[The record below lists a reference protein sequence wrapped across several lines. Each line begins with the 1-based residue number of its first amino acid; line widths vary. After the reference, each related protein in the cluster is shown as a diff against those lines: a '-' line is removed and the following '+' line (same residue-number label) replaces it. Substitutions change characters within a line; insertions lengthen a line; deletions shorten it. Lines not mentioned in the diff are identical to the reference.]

1 MSNLYLEGTIKG
13 LELLKTVE
21 KKHID
26 RRCMRC
32 IPDKE
37 TAWKNVNEL
46 KPFFPKVGYSMPQEY
61 ITVASGV
68 MTDNKVVFT
77 LNSLCKEEDTIDMQ
91 CISVFGKYLKKGWE
105 YVPDTMARALKE
117 HAKVA
122 NSYSYCETDNTVI
135 ELRIMY
141 EFLRTGHEDIV
152 ERIVKYYNKEVI
164 RLFAKAASRQDDFS
178 SYMERYFILEK
189 LPEGFDLSLE
199 AQRID
204 KFLEILNQPGV
215 LDIYK
220 LAGDYSDSL
229 SFKDV
234 RDYSRT
240 ASIIEK
246 TVEKISTVIDE
257 ADQNDGEDQK
267 GYLLDRY
274 FSKATNINFDEKLLS
289 GYLKNIEGFNKE
301 QISES
306 LILQASFIAVCT
318 GNRYTALVSRIRN
331 ESGLAALADLAL
343 RAITGHKKAFLRLME
358 NSLELFVSLPS
369 DSILF
374 NEASFSDHCNVNTLT
389 EKDIRTLLKKEDDG
403 SFVYTDRK
411 VSYKYMTGNYTF
423 QEFIT
428 LCTKK
433 DWIKDVYGQL
443 DENLCIDEKLRRI
456 RQLFHEDIG
465 TYYLSE
471 EDSAVAAK
479 ALSRESFEDY
489 CRRIAVTG
497 CTKKEMFR
505 LMVMEEKDARYS
517 FLSKEVKT
525 ALDVSVIL
533 HNADRPELFDLG
545 LTEFKKS
552 FTELDKNS
560 KWLKEA
566 IDIPEEHKKRFE
578 KFCLEGNADIT
589 YDYYRDNNY
598 NEEQAQNVL
607 LLAKAAIYG
616 RLDEVK
622 YMNFQ
627 EEIGYPV
634 SDDLENAWKKNISI
648 EIGKIKTAEYTDFQ
662 SCMVIGEKPARTCM
676 NYKDGDYNECLLS
689 TFDANKKILYVTENG
704 TIIGRAILRL
714 TKASDQKNSKSA
726 SLLHFADVGKN
737 DDSSEENLILFLEKY
752 YSNGFTGAKEQM
764 ILNSLYELAKKKA
777 DEMNLE
783 LVLASDYEKINNN
796 NRFYRK
802 QSCIYVSKSKNG
814 KQYLDSLGGDCD
826 KGGYY
831 VSGNFYFVS

>member
-1 MSNLYLEGTIKG
+1 MSNLYLEETIKG

-61 ITVASGV
+61 MTVASGV
-68 MTDNKVVFT
+68 MADKKIVFT

-122 NSYSYCETDNTVI
+122 NSYSRYETENTAI
-135 ELRIMY
+135 ELRIIY

-152 ERIVKYYNKEVI
+152 NRIVEYRNSEVI
-164 RLFAKAASRQDDFS
+164 RLFAKAASEQNDFS

-229 SFKDV
+229 RFKDV

-240 ASIIEK
+240 ASIIKK

-257 ADQNDGEDQK
+257 ANQNDDEDKK
-267 GYLLDRY
+267 GFLFDRY

-358 NSLELFVSLPS
+358 NSLELFVSL
-369 DSILF
+369 
-374 NEASFSDHCNVNTLT
+374 
-389 EKDIRTLLKKEDDG
+389 
-403 SFVYTDRK
+403 
-411 VSYKYMTGNYTF
+411 
-423 QEFIT
+423 
-428 LCTKK
+428 
-433 DWIKDVYGQL
+433 
-443 DENLCIDEKLRRI
+443 
-456 RQLFHEDIG
+456 
-465 TYYLSE
+465 
-471 EDSAVAAK
+471 
-479 ALSRESFEDY
+479 
-489 CRRIAVTG
+489 
-497 CTKKEMFR
+497 
-505 LMVMEEKDARYS
+505 
-517 FLSKEVKT
+517 
-525 ALDVSVIL
+525 
-533 HNADRPELFDLG
+533 
-545 LTEFKKS
+545 
-552 FTELDKNS
+552 
-560 KWLKEA
+560 
-566 IDIPEEHKKRFE
+566 
-578 KFCLEGNADIT
+578 
-589 YDYYRDNNY
+589 
-598 NEEQAQNVL
+598 
-607 LLAKAAIYG
+607 
-616 RLDEVK
+616 
-622 YMNFQ
+622 
-627 EEIGYPV
+627 
-634 SDDLENAWKKNISI
+634 
-648 EIGKIKTAEYTDFQ
+648 
-662 SCMVIGEKPARTCM
+662 
-676 NYKDGDYNECLLS
+676 
-689 TFDANKKILYVTENG
+689 
-704 TIIGRAILRL
+704 
-714 TKASDQKNSKSA
+714 
-726 SLLHFADVGKN
+726 
-737 DDSSEENLILFLEKY
+737 LFLII
-752 YSNGFTGAKEQM
+752 AM
-764 ILNSLYELAKKKA
+764 
-777 DEMNLE
+777 
-783 LVLASDYEKINNN
+783 
-796 NRFYRK
+796 
-802 QSCIYVSKSKNG
+802 
-814 KQYLDSLGGDCD
+814 
-826 KGGYY
+826 
-831 VSGNFYFVS
+831 

>member
-1 MSNLYLEGTIKG
+1 MSNLYLEGTKKG
-13 LELLKTVE
+13 LELLETVM
-21 KKHID
+21 KKRID

-37 TAWKNVNEL
+37 TARKNIDML
-46 KPFFPKVGYSMPQEY
+46 KPYFPKVGYSMPQEY
-61 ITVASGV
+61 MTVASGV
-68 MTDNKVVFT
+68 MADKKVVST
-77 LNSLCKEEDTIDMQ
+77 LNSLCKEGTIDMQ
-91 CISVFGKYLKKGWE
+91 HISVFGKYLKKGWE
-105 YVPDTMARALKE
+105 YEPDIMARALKE

-122 NSYSYCETDNTVI
+122 NSYSCYETDNTVI
-135 ELRIMY
+135 ELRIIY

-152 ERIVKYYNKEVI
+152 ERIVEYNSKEVI
-164 RLFAKAASRQDDFS
+164 RLFAKAASKQNDFS

-220 LAGDYSDSL
+220 LAGDHSDNL

-240 ASIIEK
+240 AFIIRK
-246 TVEKISTVIDE
+246 TVEKISTIIDE
-257 ADQNDGEDQK
+257 ADQNDGEDKKEFLFDQ
-267 GYLLDRY
+267 Y
-274 FSKATNINFDEKLLS
+274 FSKATKINFDEKLLS
-289 GYLKNIEGFNKE
+289 GYPKNIEGFNKE

-306 LILQASFIAVCT
+306 LILHASFVAVCT

-331 ESGLAALADLAL
+331 ESGSAALADLAL

-358 NSLELFVSLPS
+358 NSLELFISLPS

-411 VSYKYMTGNYTF
+411 VSYKYMTGKYTF

-443 DENLCIDEKLRRI
+443 DENLRIDEKLRRI
-456 RQLFHEDIG
+456 RQLFHEDVK
-465 TYYLSE
+465 TYFLCE
-471 EDSAVAAK
+471 ENSAAAAK

-489 CRRIAVTG
+489 CRRTAVTG
-497 CTKKEMFR
+497 CTKKDMFM
-505 LMVMEEKDARYS
+505 LMIMEEKDARYS
-517 FLSKEVKT
+517 SLVKEAES
-525 ALDVSVIL
+525 ALDVSIIL
-533 HNADRPELFDLG
+533 HNSGRPELFELG
-545 LTEFKKS
+545 LKKFKAS
-552 FTELDKNS
+552 FTNLDTNS
-560 KWLKEA
+560 KWLKEK
-566 IDIPEEHKKRFE
+566 IEIPEDYRANFE

-589 YDYYRDNNY
+589 YDYYSDNKY
-598 NEEQAQNVL
+598 KEEQAQNVL

-634 SDDLENAWKKNISI
+634 SGDLENVWKKNISI

-662 SCMVIGEKPARTCM
+662 NCMVIGEKPARTCM
-676 NYKDGDYNECLLS
+676 NYKDGAYNEYLLS
-689 TFDANKKILYVTENG
+689 TFDANKKILYVTEKG

-737 DDSSEENLILFLEKY
+737 DDNSEENLILFLEKC
-752 YSNGFTGAKEQM
+752 YSNGFTGEKERM

-777 DEMNLE
+777 GEMKLE
-783 LVLASDYEKINNN
+783 LVLASDYEKINANN
-796 NRFYRK
+796 KFYRK
-802 QSCIYVSKSKNG
+802 QSCIYVSRSKNG

>member
-1 MSNLYLEGTIKG
+1 MSNLYLKGTIKG
-13 LELLKTVE
+13 LELLETVE

-32 IPDKE
+32 IPGKE
-37 TAWKNVNEL
+37 TSLKNVKKLNPL
-46 KPFFPKVGYSMPQEY
+46 FPNARYSMPQEY
-61 ITVASGV
+61 VTVATGA
-68 MTDNKVVFT
+68 MKDEKVVLT
-77 LNSLCKEEDTIDMQ
+77 LNQLCKEGETINMQ
-91 CISVFGKYLKKGWE
+91 RIYVFGKYLDKEWE
-105 YVPDTMARALKE
+105 YEPDTMARALKE

-122 NSYSYCETDNTVI
+122 NSYSCYETDNTVI
-135 ELRIMY
+135 ELRIIY

-152 ERIVKYYNKEVI
+152 ERIVKYSNKEVI
-164 RLFAKAASRQDDFS
+164 RLFAKAASEQKDFTF
-178 SYMERYFILEK
+178 YMERYFILEK

-204 KFLEILNQPGV
+204 KFLEILTQPGV
-215 LDIYK
+215 LDIYN
-220 LAGDYSDSL
+220 LAGGHSDSVR
-229 SFKDV
+229 FKDV

-274 FSKATNINFDEKLLS
+274 LSKVTKINFDEKLLS
-289 GYLKNIEGFNKE
+289 GYLKNIEGFNTE

-306 LILQASFIAVCT
+306 LILHASFIAVCT

-331 ESGLAALADLAL
+331 ESGSAALADLAL

-358 NSLELFVSLPS
+358 NSLELFISLPS

-389 EKDIRTLLKKEDDG
+389 EKDIRTLLKKGDDG

-411 VSYKYMTGNYTF
+411 VSYKYMTGKYTF

-433 DWIKDVYGQL
+433 DWIKDVYRQL
-443 DENLCIDEKLRRI
+443 DENLRIDEKLRRI

-471 EDSAVAAK
+471 EECTVAAK

-489 CRRIAVTG
+489 CRHIAVTG

-517 FLSKEVKT
+517 FLLKEVET

-533 HNADRPELFDLG
+533 HNAGRPELFELG
-545 LTEFKKS
+545 LKKFKAS
-552 FTELDKNS
+552 FTNLDTNS
-560 KWLKEA
+560 KWLKEK
-566 IDIPEEHKKRFE
+566 IEIPEDYRANFE

-589 YDYYRDNNY
+589 HDYFSDNKCNK
-598 NEEQAQNVL
+598 EQAENVL

-616 RLDEVK
+616 MLDEVK
-622 YMNFQ
+622 YMDFQ

-634 SDDLENAWKKNISI
+634 SEELENAWKKNLSI
-648 EIGKIKTAEYTDFQ
+648 ELGKIKTAEYTDFQ

-676 NYKDGDYNECLLS
+676 NYKDGAYNEYLLS

-714 TKASDQKNSKSA
+714 TKGSDQKTSKAA
-726 SLLHFADVGKN
+726 SSLRFADVEKN
-737 DDSSEENLILFLEKY
+737 DDGSEEDLILFLEKC
-752 YSNGFTGAKEQM
+752 YSNGFTGEKERM

-783 LVLASDYEKINNN
+783 LVLASDYEKINAN

-802 QSCIYVSKSKNG
+802 QSCIYVSRSKNG